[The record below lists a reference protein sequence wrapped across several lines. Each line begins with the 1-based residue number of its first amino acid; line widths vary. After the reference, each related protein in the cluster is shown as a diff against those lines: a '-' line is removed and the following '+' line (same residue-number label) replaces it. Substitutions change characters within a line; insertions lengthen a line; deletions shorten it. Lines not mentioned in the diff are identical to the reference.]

1 MKLGIK
7 QNLESKIRNKE
18 TFKHEIEHLTRF
30 KTMQKEA
37 DEKIAFIE
45 ALIKVSNGTLDNL
58 PVEQELV
65 LAKDVRRDLQE
76 EMKKVEKMK
85 RLDFGKDLEF
95 FDLFGKSMKVKIEKY
110 EYNILFFDQAM
121 QKEGKKVVSLG

>member
-1 MKLGIK
+1 
-7 QNLESKIRNKE
+7 
-18 TFKHEIEHLTRF
+18 
-30 KTMQKEA
+30 MQKEA

-45 ALIKVSNGTLDNL
+45 ALIKVANGTLDNL
-58 PVEQELV
+58 PIEQELV
-65 LAKDVRRDLQE
+65 LAKDVRKDLQE

>member
-1 MKLGIK
+1 MGIK